1 MIKLITPKAVKAVGP
16 YSPATVYND
25 LVFTSGQVALDNNGN
40 PLSDDITIQT
50 KKVLGN
56 LRIVLEEAG
65 SSVKHILKT
74 TIYLT
79 DMSDY
84 ATVNEIYEE
93 FLQGHKPARSTV
105 AVKELPK
112 GVKIEIDA
120 VGVKKSKNS

>member
-1 MIKLITPKAVKAVGP
+1 MIKLIFPKAIKSVGP

-25 LVFTSGQVALDNNGN
+25 LVFTSGQVALDDKGN
-40 PLSDDITIQT
+40 PVSDDIKVQT
-50 KKVLGN
+50 KKVLEN
-56 LRIVLEEAG
+56 LKVVLEEAG

-84 ATVNEIYEE
+84 GIVNEIYDE

-120 VGVKKSKNS
+120 VGVRKS